1 MKVILY
7 MAMTVNGL
15 IAKKNNKT
23 EWSDEEWKSYRD
35 MVRKTGNLTTGRIT
49 YPLYEKSNFSD
60 MNNPLVVVLT
70 SDISK
75 ADSEKVKYANS
86 AKKAIEILEKYGF
99 KTTLVAGGGKT
110 NTSFLQ
116 EKLIDEIYLDV
127 EPMIYGE
134 GIPLFSPSDTELK
147 LELLETRKISKNTI
161 QLHYKVIK

>member
-1 MKVILY
+1 
-7 MAMTVNGL
+7 MTVNGL
-15 IAKKNNKT
+15 IAKKNNET

-35 MVRKTGNLTTGRIT
+35 MVRKTGNLITGRIT

-60 MNNPLVVVLT
+60 MHNPLVVVLT
-70 SDISK
+70 SDVSK
-75 ADSEKVKYANS
+75 FDSEKVKYANT
-86 AKKAIEILEKYGF
+86 AKKAIEIVEKNGF
-99 KTTLVAGGGKT
+99 VSALVAGGGKT

-134 GIPLFSPSDTELK
+134 GILLFSPSDTELK

-161 QLHYKVIK
+161 QLHYKVFK